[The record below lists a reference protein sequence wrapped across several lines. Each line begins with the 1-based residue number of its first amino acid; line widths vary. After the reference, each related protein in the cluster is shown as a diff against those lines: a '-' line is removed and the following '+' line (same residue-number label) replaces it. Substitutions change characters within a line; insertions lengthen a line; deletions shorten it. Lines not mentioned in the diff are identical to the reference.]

1 MVIRLAFH
9 LFGLALLFVGPTAH
23 ALFPRTQQDLEVVE
37 DRLRYEFGSL
47 NERRTDRD
55 PNTAVTP
62 ILVAPPQAHW
72 EESRRDFAPS
82 MLAVLS
88 RVFPEPG
95 ALISCSQCY
104 ESRVFVANDS
114 RTIIQNGELSLSDLA
129 RLREQPGYKL
139 AKSVLITR
147 ETPSGI
153 EMRLLAIDDG
163 RILYTG
169 VSDST
174 VTLDKAEP
182 PLRLARE
189 LDRRKRGE
197 ALGYVNI
204 DLGIYPQGLFAL
216 KFLEQWGSRNQ
227 HLSGIALSGY
237 NPTGAIGLS
246 YQYILPFRPQA
257 TIGAIGYYSLQGMFG
272 SGSTDVSKALTA
284 QGSLNYAISGSYG
297 VFVAA
302 DTTGTLSVGLS
313 LLNPVLFPFLL

>member
-1 MVIRLAFH
+1 MV
-9 LFGLALLFVGPTAH
+9 ALLLSQLLSLLVATSTAE
-23 ALFPRTQQDLEVVE
+23 ALLPRTQQDLEVVE
-37 DRLRYEFGSL
+37 DRLRYEFGAM
-47 NERRTDRD
+47 NERRLDRD
-55 PNTAVTP
+55 PNTSITP

-72 EESRRDFAPS
+72 DESRRDFAPA

-88 RVFPEPG
+88 KVFPEPG
-95 ALISCSQCY
+95 SLISCSQCY
-104 ESRVFVANDS
+104 EGRVFVANDS

-147 ETPSGI
+147 ETPAGI

-169 VSDST
+169 LSDST
-174 VTLDKAEP
+174 KTLDQAEP

-197 ALGYVNI
+197 ALGYINI

-227 HLSGIALSGY
+227 HLSGIAISGY
-237 NPTGAIGLS
+237 NPTGAIGLT
-246 YQYILPFRPQA
+246 YQYILPFQPKA
-257 TIGAIGYYSLQGMFG
+257 TIGAIGYYGLQGMFG
-272 SGSTDVSKALTA
+272 AGSTDISKALTG
-284 QGSLNYAISGSYG
+284 QVSLNYAISGSYG
-297 VFVAA
+297 VFVAGDSA
-302 DTTGTLSVGLS
+302 GTVSVGLS